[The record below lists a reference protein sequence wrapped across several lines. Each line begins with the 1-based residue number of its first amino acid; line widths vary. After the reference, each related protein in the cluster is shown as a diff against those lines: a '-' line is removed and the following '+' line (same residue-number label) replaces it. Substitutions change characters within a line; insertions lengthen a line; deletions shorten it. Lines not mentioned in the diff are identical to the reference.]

1 MFVDCK
7 TGKRLLERFTSQ
19 RNRERIYKY
28 KLFKIDGSEN
38 GAPRAQAF
46 ETDPWTVS
54 SGQELKPG
62 VVTSDNQVAWNRK
75 SIITACKINDV
86 IKK

>member
-46 ETDPWTVS
+46 ETDP
-54 SGQELKPG
+54 
-62 VVTSDNQVAWNRK
+62 
-75 SIITACKINDV
+75 
-86 IKK
+86 